1 MVTAVLASYVEQA
14 GLELPE
20 IHLSLAAFVLMLNM
34 CTAIPGR
41 IFFFFETRSNVAEAD
56 PELAV
61 IMGMVHPGHPVH

>member
-1 MVTAVLASYVEQA
+1 VVTAVLASYVEQA

-41 IFFFFETRSNVAEAD
+41 IFFFFLRQD
-56 PELAV
+56 L
-61 IMGMVHPGHPVH
+61 M